1 MAGHGLGRGRG
12 RGVRAKGMPIVG
24 WWVFYFLFV
33 IFFSFLFDILKHDSQ
48 K

>member
-1 MAGHGLGRGRG
+1 
-12 RGVRAKGMPIVG
+12 VRAKGMLIVG

-33 IFFSFLFDILKHDSQ
+33 ISFYFLFEFILKHDSQ